1 MHWGNFARFAS
12 FFKMGTITSSTRAQK
27 CSRELG
33 WMSPQ
38 VMWFRSF
45 CPASGRGSASRLTK
59 NTPLFLYFIV
69 VCICRYKITIIWS
82 IFGVQLRKSRGYIW
96 WLYTFSNGHT
106 TYLGWP
112 PFFSL
117 GIISIKLILQKCSF
131 FVELFGHLLFAI
143 KKIPNSFNQIFKKNE
158 KFLIE
163 EIGNTNTLV
172 KTRTESAL

>member
-96 WLYTFSNGHT
+96 WLYTFSNDHT
-106 TYLGWP
+106 THLRGLGQSVCIWSCP
-112 PFFSL
+112 PIFWEM
-117 GIISIKLILQKCSF
+117 IKTWGRSKVKRSQVF
-131 FVELFGHLLFAI
+131 
-143 KKIPNSFNQIFKKNE
+143 
-158 KFLIE
+158 
-163 EIGNTNTLV
+163 TLYQ
-172 KTRTESAL
+172 